1 MRDGPPSCRDRRPST
16 IEVLKLEASPTQH
29 ARGGNP
35 VRRDEDPNSPG
46 QQARDTEDEEGSG
59 SGHDDAGGEGDQEAM
74 EPDLGTTG

>member
-1 MRDGPPSCRDRRPST
+1 M
-16 IEVLKLEASPTQH
+16 
-29 ARGGNP
+29 
-35 VRRDEDPNSPG
+35 RRDEDPNSPG